1 MSLTFFKNFLGIHC
15 TDFEMLQVPNPKIE
29 LIIHVTMKAIEAGVL
44 IGSLLFPLDDAFKND
59 GGNWAEIQ
67 RSFVRGGIAGGAAGL
82 LFGPILGFIRAS
94 RLSDAEVFDRSYR
107 LRFNTFQLNLDRAFL
122 LASAFGSQINGPTGA
137 VVGADL
143 ALLTGLL
150 TYLSK
155 PRKNL
160 LSVMARRAV
169 NGLCWRQRMNF
180 TSAVSVLSM
189 PKTTSLT
196 NAHAT
201 LHIHATPVLLI
212 SVNIRQPP
220 HSCHTLG

>member
-122 LASAFGSQINGPTGA
+122 LASAFGFQINGPTGA

-160 LSVMARRAV
+160 LSVM
-169 NGLCWRQRMNF
+169 
-180 TSAVSVLSM
+180 
-189 PKTTSLT
+189 
-196 NAHAT
+196 
-201 LHIHATPVLLI
+201 
-212 SVNIRQPP
+212 
-220 HSCHTLG
+220 

>member
-160 LSVMARRAV
+160 LSVM
-169 NGLCWRQRMNF
+169 
-180 TSAVSVLSM
+180 
-189 PKTTSLT
+189 
-196 NAHAT
+196 
-201 LHIHATPVLLI
+201 
-212 SVNIRQPP
+212 
-220 HSCHTLG
+220 